1 MDGTESGTMFTKQHK
16 ASKQFNNDRI
26 GISPE
31 NRPVMQ
37 AMKKDATQAPTL
49 ADGSQSLRSCK
60 RLAGDPGIS
69 DSHRRVLFEECSKE
83 LSSNKAVSTNDSE

>member
-1 MDGTESGTMFTKQHK
+1 
-16 ASKQFNNDRI
+16 
-26 GISPE
+26 
-31 NRPVMQ
+31 MQ

-69 DSHRRVLFEECSKE
+69 DSHRRVLFEECSRE